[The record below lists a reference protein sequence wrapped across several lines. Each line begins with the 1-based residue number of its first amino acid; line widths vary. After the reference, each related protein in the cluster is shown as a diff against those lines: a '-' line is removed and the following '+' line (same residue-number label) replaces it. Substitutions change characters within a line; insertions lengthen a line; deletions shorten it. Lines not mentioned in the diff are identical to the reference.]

1 MPLKLLNYHRNL
13 NIALALFFY
22 FASNF
27 KSNANLILHT
37 DVNSPIS
44 YVGHKSIIDDLGGS
58 LRDFIILNDVKYYNG
73 AEYFSGFDFNNEFI
87 SQVTTGKY
95 FFDGFLDYSYLNN
108 TFFEAGGEIRDNPI
122 WFNGKISN
130 IKIATTESTGERLDE
145 IFGEE
150 IESISGSTPSS
161 VDPLIYFENGT
172 CKCPDASVGVSE
184 TIDGIVYTVVDDT
197 SIASEITSGNNGA
210 GNWYLCTTLVTNMN
224 DLFSLN
230 STFNEDIS
238 FWDTS
243 NVTTMNNLFKY
254 AGNFNQDIGSW
265 DTSNVTSFSATFMGA
280 NAFDQNIGN
289 WDTSSATNMY
299 SMLRDTGNFNQD
311 ISGWNTSNVTNM
323 GSMLSGASQFNQD
336 LSGWCVPNTTYTDFN
351 TNGIIDNN
359 FIPVW
364 GSCPNVSTI
373 TCQLSL
379 EQEIHDYT
387 LIAGEQAYNG
397 IIYGLPD
404 QCFID
409 QGIADQINII
419 SSDNIPNGLT
429 LEYTDGTFDYKLV
442 GTPANGTAGSYPIMI
457 TLFYEDQTLTDSFTL
472 TIENTGQAT
481 NTASSTDCAIEVE
494 DLEPGLQIS
503 IISPSDPNV
512 SFAFST
518 TCTGTLNVTANGLP
532 DGVQMTFED
541 NIVTIFGTP
550 TDVSTNVFDYSL
562 YASSGGTV
570 SLTIDGRLIFSSD
583 SDEDGV
589 EDEFDQCPDT
599 ALGDEVD
606 QDGCS
611 QVQKDS
617 DTTSSAD
624 CAIEVEDLEPG
635 LQISIISPSDPNV
648 SFAFS
653 TTCTGTLNVTA
664 NGLPDGVQ
672 MTFEDNIV
680 TIFGTPTDVSTNVF
694 DYSLYASSGGTVSLT
709 IDGRLIFSSDSDEDG
724 VEDEFDQCPDTA
736 LGDEVD
742 QDGCSQVQKD
752 SDLDGVLNG
761 DDICPNTSPDETANA
776 KGCGETQLDDTDED
790 GIPDVKD
797 NCPETPNSD
806 QKDSDNDGEG
816 DVCDPDPIVEL
827 NFSPIKEDAEIGI
840 TTGKVTITSTTG
852 EEITSTEFDS
862 GGFFILDNNLD
873 IKLASELDY
882 EEITS
887 HPFTLTVKTA
897 NGGQTIVEGEIP
909 VVDVPNN
916 EYAAPF
922 FVSIFELGEGTLPLS
937 GEEFERYYNPFN
949 RSVGKWKIRK
959 SISGGSDAHLFAVKS
974 EPPKTRKTDEENEGY
989 LSFINPPDFNDP
1001 QDHNKDNI
1009 YEVEVTFINLEDGA
1023 IEVPVPVTQF
1033 QLQVPEGTTSAL
1045 ELQSRPA
1052 LPDDDF
1058 DSDGVPDIIDNS
1070 PVVFNPNQADEDGD
1084 GVGDVSDDAD
1094 HDGVW
1099 NPQDKC
1105 PDTPLGVRV
1114 DTFGCEIFYL
1124 PSNNFNVYKKEKCVD
1139 NHSIGISFED
1149 TSYSYTINISG
1160 AIDYF
1165 EVTDKKEWIISN
1177 LSSGQYSICIGAD
1190 GISSDEFERCFEV
1203 QLIDPL
1209 PLSVYSNESNFTA
1222 SVDGSSDS
1230 VQLEMAGGS
1239 VYNIELNGLTTQT
1252 SRSSY
1257 SLTLRKG
1264 LNTVSVSTDQECQGV
1279 FEKEYFNS
1287 ESIAYTPNPFGD
1299 ELSIYVGG
1307 QDENVLVEMF
1317 TTSGKLIRS
1326 DYYLLNAANR
1336 NISVNTSGFKMGGY
1350 LFKVNGN
1357 TVKNSFI
1364 AIKK

>member
-27 KSNANLILHT
+27 KSNANLVLYI
-37 DVNSPIS
+37 DANNPNAYMG
-44 YVGHKSIIDDLGGS
+44 YVPVINDDGEN
-58 LRDFIILNDVKYYNG
+58 LNDLFILDYVKYFRG
-73 AEYFSGFDFNNEFI
+73 AKDFSCFDFNNEFI
-87 SQVTTGKY
+87 SQVTAGKY
-95 FFDGFLDYSYLNN
+95 FFDGFLNYSYLNN

-130 IKIATTESTGERLDE
+130 IKIATTASTGERLDE

-224 DLFSLN
+224 DLFSSN
-230 STFNEDIS
+230 STFNEDIG

-280 NAFDQNIGN
+280 NTFDQNIGN

-336 LSGWCVPNTTYTDFN
+336 LSGWCVPNTSYTDFN

-364 GSCPNVSTI
+364 GSCPNDSTI

-503 IISPSDPNV
+503 IISTSDPTV

-532 DGVQMTFED
+532 DRVQMTFED
-541 NIVTIFGTP
+541 NVVTISGTP

-562 YASSGGTV
+562 YASTGGTV
-570 SLTIDGRLIFSSD
+570 SLTIDGRLIF
-583 SDEDGV
+583 
-589 EDEFDQCPDT
+589 
-599 ALGDEVD
+599 
-606 QDGCS
+606 
-611 QVQKDS
+611 
-617 DTTSSAD
+617 
-624 CAIEVEDLEPG
+624 I
-635 LQISIISPSDPNV
+635 
-648 SFAFS
+648 
-653 TTCTGTLNVTA
+653 
-664 NGLPDGVQ
+664 
-672 MTFEDNIV
+672 
-680 TIFGTPTDVSTNVF
+680 
-694 DYSLYASSGGTVSLT
+694 
-709 IDGRLIFSSDSDEDG
+709 SDSDEDG

-776 KGCGETQLDDTDED
+776 EGCGETQLDDTDED
-790 GIPDVKD
+790 GIPDVED

-840 TTGKVTITSTTG
+840 TTGKVTITSTMG

-916 EYAAPF
+916 EYTAPF

-1094 HDGVW
+1094 QDGVW

-1160 AIDYF
+1160 AIDYS

-1209 PLSVYSNESNFTA
+1209 PLSVYSNESNFAA

-1287 ESIAYTPNPFGD
+1287 ESVAYTPNPFGD

-1307 QDENVLVEMF
+1307 QDENVLVEIF

>member
-27 KSNANLILHT
+27 KSNANLVLYI
-37 DVNSPIS
+37 DANNPNAYMG
-44 YVGHKSIIDDLGGS
+44 YVPVINDDGEN
-58 LRDFIILNDVKYYNG
+58 LNDLFILDYVKYFRG
-73 AEYFSGFDFNNEFI
+73 AKDFSCFDFNNEFI
-87 SQVTTGKY
+87 SQVTAGKY
-95 FFDGFLDYSYLNN
+95 FFDGFLNYSYLNN

-224 DLFSLN
+224 DLFSSN
-230 STFNEDIS
+230 STFNEDIG

-364 GSCPNVSTI
+364 GSCPNDSTI

-503 IISPSDPNV
+503 IISTSDP
-512 SFAFST
+512 T
-518 TCTGTLNVTANGLP
+518 
-532 DGVQMTFED
+532 
-541 NIVTIFGTP
+541 
-550 TDVSTNVFDYSL
+550 
-562 YASSGGTV
+562 
-570 SLTIDGRLIFSSD
+570 
-583 SDEDGV
+583 
-589 EDEFDQCPDT
+589 
-599 ALGDEVD
+599 
-606 QDGCS
+606 
-611 QVQKDS
+611 
-617 DTTSSAD
+617 
-624 CAIEVEDLEPG
+624 
-635 LQISIISPSDPNV
+635 V

-776 KGCGETQLDDTDED
+776 EGCGETQLDDTDED

-916 EYAAPF
+916 EYTAPF

-1160 AIDYF
+1160 AIDYS

-1209 PLSVYSNESNFTA
+1209 PLSVYSNESNFAA

-1287 ESIAYTPNPFGD
+1287 ESVAYTPNPFGD

-1307 QDENVLVEMF
+1307 QDENVLVEIF

>member
-27 KSNANLILHT
+27 KSNANLVLYI
-37 DVNSPIS
+37 DANNPNAYMG
-44 YVGHKSIIDDLGGS
+44 YVPVINDDGEN
-58 LRDFIILNDVKYYNG
+58 LNDLFILDYVKYFRG
-73 AEYFSGFDFNNEFI
+73 AKDFSCFDFNNEFI
-87 SQVTTGKY
+87 SQVTAGKY
-95 FFDGFLDYSYLNN
+95 FFDGFLNYSYLNN

-130 IKIATTESTGERLDE
+130 IKIATTASTGERLDE

-197 SIASEITSGNNGA
+197 SIASEITSGNNGT

-503 IISPSDPNV
+503 IISPSDPTV

-562 YASSGGTV
+562 YASTGGTV
-570 SLTIDGRLIFSSD
+570 SLTIDGRLIF
-583 SDEDGV
+583 
-589 EDEFDQCPDT
+589 
-599 ALGDEVD
+599 
-606 QDGCS
+606 
-611 QVQKDS
+611 
-617 DTTSSAD
+617 
-624 CAIEVEDLEPG
+624 I
-635 LQISIISPSDPNV
+635 
-648 SFAFS
+648 
-653 TTCTGTLNVTA
+653 
-664 NGLPDGVQ
+664 
-672 MTFEDNIV
+672 
-680 TIFGTPTDVSTNVF
+680 
-694 DYSLYASSGGTVSLT
+694 
-709 IDGRLIFSSDSDEDG
+709 SDSDEDG

-776 KGCGETQLDDTDED
+776 EGCGETQLDDTDED

-1160 AIDYF
+1160 AIDYS

>member
-27 KSNANLILHT
+27 KSNANLVLYI
-37 DVNSPIS
+37 DANNPNAYMG
-44 YVGHKSIIDDLGGS
+44 YVPVINDDGEN
-58 LRDFIILNDVKYYNG
+58 LNDLFILDYVKYFRG
-73 AEYFSGFDFNNEFI
+73 AKDFSCFDFNNEFI
-87 SQVTTGKY
+87 SQVTAGKY
-95 FFDGFLDYSYLNN
+95 FFDGFLNYSYLNN

-130 IKIATTESTGERLDE
+130 IKIATTASTGERLDE

-197 SIASEITSGNNGA
+197 SIASEITSGNNGT

-224 DLFSLN
+224 DLFSSN
-230 STFNEDIS
+230 STFNEDIG

-280 NAFDQNIGN
+280 NTFDQNIGN

-336 LSGWCVPNTTYTDFN
+336 LSGWCVPNTSYTDFN

-364 GSCPNVSTI
+364 GSCPNDSTI

-617 DTTSSAD
+617 D
-624 CAIEVEDLEPG
+624 
-635 LQISIISPSDPNV
+635 
-648 SFAFS
+648 
-653 TTCTGTLNVTA
+653 
-664 NGLPDGVQ
+664 
-672 MTFEDNIV
+672 
-680 TIFGTPTDVSTNVF
+680 
-694 DYSLYASSGGTVSLT
+694 
-709 IDGRLIFSSDSDEDG
+709 
-724 VEDEFDQCPDTA
+724 
-736 LGDEVD
+736 
-742 QDGCSQVQKD
+742 
-752 SDLDGVLNG
+752 LDGVLNG

-776 KGCGETQLDDTDED
+776 EGCGETQLDDTDED
-790 GIPDVKD
+790 GIPDVED

-840 TTGKVTITSTTG
+840 TTGKVTITSTMG

-916 EYAAPF
+916 EYTAPF

-1160 AIDYF
+1160 AIDYS

-1209 PLSVYSNESNFTA
+1209 PLSVYSNESNFAA

-1287 ESIAYTPNPFGD
+1287 ESVAYTPNPFGD

-1307 QDENVLVEMF
+1307 QDENVLVEIF

>member
-27 KSNANLILHT
+27 KSNANLVLYI
-37 DVNSPIS
+37 DANNPNAYMG
-44 YVGHKSIIDDLGGS
+44 YVPVINDDGEN
-58 LRDFIILNDVKYYNG
+58 LNDLFILDYVKYFRG
-73 AEYFSGFDFNNEFI
+73 AKDFSCFDFNNEFI
-87 SQVTTGKY
+87 SQVTAGKY
-95 FFDGFLDYSYLNN
+95 FFDGFLNYSYLNN

-130 IKIATTESTGERLDE
+130 IKIATTASTGERLDE

-197 SIASEITSGNNGA
+197 SIASEITSGNNGT

-224 DLFSLN
+224 DLFSSN
-230 STFNEDIS
+230 STFNEDIG

-280 NAFDQNIGN
+280 NTFDQNIGN

-311 ISGWNTSNVTNM
+311 ISGWNTSNVINM

-336 LSGWCVPNTTYTDFN
+336 LSGWCVPNTSYTDFN

-364 GSCPNVSTI
+364 GSCPNDSTI

-562 YASSGGTV
+562 YAST
-570 SLTIDGRLIFSSD
+570 
-583 SDEDGV
+583 
-589 EDEFDQCPDT
+589 
-599 ALGDEVD
+599 
-606 QDGCS
+606 
-611 QVQKDS
+611 
-617 DTTSSAD
+617 
-624 CAIEVEDLEPG
+624 
-635 LQISIISPSDPNV
+635 
-648 SFAFS
+648 
-653 TTCTGTLNVTA
+653 
-664 NGLPDGVQ
+664 
-672 MTFEDNIV
+672 
-680 TIFGTPTDVSTNVF
+680 
-694 DYSLYASSGGTVSLT
+694 GGTVSLT

-916 EYAAPF
+916 EYTAPF

-1160 AIDYF
+1160 AIDYS

-1209 PLSVYSNESNFTA
+1209 PLSVYSNESNFAA

-1287 ESIAYTPNPFGD
+1287 ESVAYTPNPFGD

-1307 QDENVLVEMF
+1307 QDENVLVEIF

>member
-130 IKIATTESTGERLDE
+130 IKIATTASTGERLDE

-197 SIASEITSGNNGA
+197 SIASEITSGNNGT

-224 DLFSLN
+224 DLFSSN
-230 STFNEDIS
+230 STFNEDIG

-280 NAFDQNIGN
+280 NTFDQNIGN

-336 LSGWCVPNTTYTDFN
+336 LSGWCVPNTSYTDFN

-364 GSCPNVSTI
+364 GSCPNDSTI

-562 YASSGGTV
+562 YASTGGTV
-570 SLTIDGRLIFSSD
+570 SLTIDGRLIF
-583 SDEDGV
+583 
-589 EDEFDQCPDT
+589 
-599 ALGDEVD
+599 
-606 QDGCS
+606 
-611 QVQKDS
+611 
-617 DTTSSAD
+617 
-624 CAIEVEDLEPG
+624 I
-635 LQISIISPSDPNV
+635 
-648 SFAFS
+648 
-653 TTCTGTLNVTA
+653 
-664 NGLPDGVQ
+664 
-672 MTFEDNIV
+672 
-680 TIFGTPTDVSTNVF
+680 
-694 DYSLYASSGGTVSLT
+694 
-709 IDGRLIFSSDSDEDG
+709 SDSDEDG

-776 KGCGETQLDDTDED
+776 EGCGETQLDDTDED
-790 GIPDVKD
+790 GIPDVED

-840 TTGKVTITSTTG
+840 TTGKVTITSTMG

-1094 HDGVW
+1094 QDGVW

-1160 AIDYF
+1160 AIDYS

-1209 PLSVYSNESNFTA
+1209 PLSVYSNESNFAA

-1287 ESIAYTPNPFGD
+1287 ESVAYTPNPFGD

-1307 QDENVLVEMF
+1307 QDENVLVEIF

>member
-27 KSNANLILHT
+27 KSNANLVLYI
-37 DVNSPIS
+37 DANNPNAYMG
-44 YVGHKSIIDDLGGS
+44 YVPVINDDGEN
-58 LRDFIILNDVKYYNG
+58 LNDLFILDYVKYFRG
-73 AEYFSGFDFNNEFI
+73 AKDFSCFDFNNEFI
-87 SQVTTGKY
+87 SQVTAGKY
-95 FFDGFLDYSYLNN
+95 FFDGFLNYSYLNN

-130 IKIATTESTGERLDE
+130 IKIATTASTGERLDE

-197 SIASEITSGNNGA
+197 SIASEITSGNNGT

-280 NAFDQNIGN
+280 NTFDQNIGN

-336 LSGWCVPNTTYTDFN
+336 LSGWCVPNTSYTDFN

-364 GSCPNVSTI
+364 GSCPNDSTI

-481 NTASSTDCAIEVE
+481 NTASSTDCTIEVE
-494 DLEPGLQIS
+494 DLEPGLQVS
-503 IISPSDPNV
+503 IISPSNPTV

-562 YASSGGTV
+562 YASTGGTV
-570 SLTIDGRLIFSSD
+570 SLTIDGRLIF
-583 SDEDGV
+583 
-589 EDEFDQCPDT
+589 
-599 ALGDEVD
+599 
-606 QDGCS
+606 
-611 QVQKDS
+611 
-617 DTTSSAD
+617 
-624 CAIEVEDLEPG
+624 I
-635 LQISIISPSDPNV
+635 
-648 SFAFS
+648 
-653 TTCTGTLNVTA
+653 
-664 NGLPDGVQ
+664 
-672 MTFEDNIV
+672 
-680 TIFGTPTDVSTNVF
+680 
-694 DYSLYASSGGTVSLT
+694 
-709 IDGRLIFSSDSDEDG
+709 SDSDEDG

-776 KGCGETQLDDTDED
+776 EGCGETQLDDTDED
-790 GIPDVKD
+790 GIPDVED

-916 EYAAPF
+916 EYTAPF

-1160 AIDYF
+1160 AIDYS

-1209 PLSVYSNESNFTA
+1209 PLSVYSNESNFAA

-1287 ESIAYTPNPFGD
+1287 ESVAYTPNPFGD

-1307 QDENVLVEMF
+1307 QDENVLVEIF

>member
-87 SQVTTGKY
+87 SQVTAGKY
-95 FFDGFLDYSYLNN
+95 FFDGFLNYSYLNN

-130 IKIATTESTGERLDE
+130 IKIATTASTGERLDE

-197 SIASEITSGNNGA
+197 SIASEITSGNNGT

-280 NAFDQNIGN
+280 NTFDQNIGN

-481 NTASSTDCAIEVE
+481 NTASSTDCTIEVE
-494 DLEPGLQIS
+494 DLEPGLQVS
-503 IISPSDPNV
+503 IISPSNPTV

-562 YASSGGTV
+562 YASTGGTV
-570 SLTIDGRLIFSSD
+570 SLTIDGRLIFISD

-599 ALGDEVD
+599 A
-606 QDGCS
+606 S
-611 QVQKDS
+611 
-617 DTTSSAD
+617 
-624 CAIEVEDLEPG
+624 
-635 LQISIISPSDPNV
+635 
-648 SFAFS
+648 
-653 TTCTGTLNVTA
+653 
-664 NGLPDGVQ
+664 
-672 MTFEDNIV
+672 
-680 TIFGTPTDVSTNVF
+680 
-694 DYSLYASSGGTVSLT
+694 
-709 IDGRLIFSSDSDEDG
+709 
-724 VEDEFDQCPDTA
+724 
-736 LGDEVD
+736 GDEVD

-776 KGCGETQLDDTDED
+776 EGCGETQLDDTDED
-790 GIPDVKD
+790 GIPDVED

-840 TTGKVTITSTTG
+840 TTGKVTITSTMG

-1094 HDGVW
+1094 QDGVW

-1160 AIDYF
+1160 AIDYS

-1209 PLSVYSNESNFTA
+1209 PLSVYSNESNFAA

-1287 ESIAYTPNPFGD
+1287 ESVAYTPNPFGD

-1307 QDENVLVEMF
+1307 QDENVLVEIF